1 MLDEQ
6 QRKVLLKVAREAVEA
21 AAENVPYALQTDD
34 PVLQEIGAAFV
45 TLRSHGNLRG
55 CIGTVEP
62 REPLIENV
70 AAMARAAAREDPRFQ
85 PVEAAEVPDLK
96 IEISILTPPKRV
108 ADVEEITVGTHG
120 LIVEQGPQRGLLLPQ
135 VPVEWHWNREQF
147 LDHTCLKAG
156 LPKGCWRIGAD
167 IFSFTAEIFGEEDEP
182 SP

>member
-6 QRKVLLKVAREAVEA
+6 QRNVLLKVAREAVEA
-21 AAENVPYALQTDD
+21 AAENLPYAPQTDD

-55 CIGTVEP
+55 CIGTIEP

-70 AAMARAAAREDPRFQ
+70 AEMARAAAREDPRFQ
-85 PVEAAEVPDLK
+85 SVEAAEVPDLK

-108 ADVEEITVGTHG
+108 TDVQEIEVGTHG

-135 VPVEWHWNREQF
+135 VPVEWHWDREQF

-156 LPKGCWRIGAD
+156 LPKGCWRTGAD
-167 IFSFTAEIFGEEDEP
+167 IYSFAAEVFGEEE
-182 SP
+182 